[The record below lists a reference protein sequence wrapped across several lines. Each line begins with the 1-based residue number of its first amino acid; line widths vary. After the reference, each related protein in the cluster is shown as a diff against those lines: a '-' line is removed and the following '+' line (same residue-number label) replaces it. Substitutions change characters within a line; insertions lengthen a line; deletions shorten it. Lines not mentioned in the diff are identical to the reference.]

1 MPDRAP
7 PATGYQLR
15 AVVHGVSP
23 LIWRRLLVPG
33 DTTIAVLHAIVQAA
47 FDWSGEYLHRF
58 TVHGTD
64 YGICYDGGPAFRDDA
79 RRVRL
84 AGLGLREGERF
95 TYTYNFFADW
105 RLDLRVEQITATHS
119 EGYPRCVGGRRA
131 GPPEEWDGPWEY
143 LERTQ
148 PYLVIDAAVRAAEIL
163 RGLLDAD
170 PDEDAAAFLED
181 HYDELGGLL
190 PLLRVDCFDRRA
202 LNKTLAGLTSTE
214 RTLTA

>member
-1 MPDRAP
+1 MHGPTGGAGEHLGGPPVGQPGTAGGGVQVHCGDRTA
-7 PATGYQLR
+7 G
-15 AVVHGVSP
+15 
-23 LIWRRLLVPG
+23 
-33 DTTIAVLHAIVQAA
+33 
-47 FDWSGEYLHRF
+47 
-58 TVHGTD
+58 
-64 YGICYDGGPAFRDDA
+64 GGPAFRDDA

-95 TYTYNFFADW
+95 TYTYNFFAGW

-131 GPPEEWDGPWEY
+131 GPPEEWAGPWEY

-148 PYLVIDAAVRAAEIL
+148 PYLVIDAAVRAAEI

-181 HYDELGGLL
+181 HHVEAGEWREEMTGLL
-190 PLLRVDCFDRRA
+190 PLLALERFDRRA
-202 LNKTLAGLTSTE
+202 LNRALAATE
-214 RTLTA
+214 RTPAA

>member
-131 GPPEEWDGPWEY
+131 GPPEEWTARGSTWNEPS
-143 LERTQ
+143 RTW
-148 PYLVIDAAVRAAEIL
+148 
-163 RGLLDAD
+163 
-170 PDEDAAAFLED
+170 
-181 HYDELGGLL
+181 
-190 PLLRVDCFDRRA
+190 
-202 LNKTLAGLTSTE
+202 
-214 RTLTA
+214 

>member
-7 PATGYQLR
+7 PATVYQLR

-47 FDWSGEYLHRF
+47 FGWSGEHLHYF
-58 TVHGTD
+58 TVLRHLLRRRTGFPRRRPPGPPGRPGT
-64 YGICYDGGPAFRDDA
+64 A
-79 RRVRL
+79 RGRAVH
-84 AGLGLREGERF
+84 
-95 TYTYNFFADW
+95 YTYNFFADW
-105 RLDLRVEQITATHS
+105 RLDLRVEQITAIHS

-148 PYLVIDAAVRAAEIL
+148 PHLVIDAAVRAAEIL

-170 PDEDAAAFLED
+170 PDEDVRGFLE
-181 HYDELGGLL
+181 
-190 PLLRVDCFDRRA
+190 
-202 LNKTLAGLTSTE
+202 TTTTSWPVCS
-214 RTLTA
+214 RCCASTASTAAP